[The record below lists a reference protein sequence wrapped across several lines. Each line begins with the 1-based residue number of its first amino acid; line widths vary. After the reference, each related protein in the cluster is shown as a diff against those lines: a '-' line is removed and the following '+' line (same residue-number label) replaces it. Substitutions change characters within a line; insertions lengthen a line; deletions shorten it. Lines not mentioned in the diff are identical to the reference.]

1 MVKCVVLGCPN
12 RSDNNKGAF
21 PNRPSKSKRS
31 LHFPKDQTRI
41 EVCLEHIICLEKAMM
56 PFLPLQSRSCELVED
71 TKTRYASRSTRTD
84 AEPRSDV
91 IKRSFT
97 TFTTSA
103 TEPNP
108 VVPDTP
114 FVLQDLSLALLTKMF
129 LRLLRGI
136 PHGFMDLNLA
146 AKNLNTSKLRVY
158 DLTNCL
164 EGINL
169 IQKQSANKIKW
180 LGPCPVTSFLQNLKT
195 VEESLDELIKTCA
208 QQLFDMTDDIS
219 GIKVFQEQTV
229 VAINALEKTKLEVP
243 TPKKVQ

>member
-1 MVKCVVLGCPN
+1 
-12 RSDNNKGAF
+12 
-21 PNRPSKSKRS
+21 
-31 LHFPKDQTRI
+31 
-41 EVCLEHIICLEKAMM
+41 
-56 PFLPLQSRSCELVED
+56 
-71 TKTRYASRSTRTD
+71 
-84 AEPRSDV
+84 
-91 IKRSFT
+91 
-97 TFTTSA
+97 
-103 TEPNP
+103 
-108 VVPDTP
+108 
-114 FVLQDLSLALLTKMF
+114 MF

-180 LGPCPVTSFLQNLKT
+180 L
-195 VEESLDELIKTCA
+195 
-208 QQLFDMTDDIS
+208 DIS

-243 TPKKVQ
+243 TPKKNGI